1 MSLGVGED
9 KSVDKR
15 DVYAISF
22 AHTHTHV
29 ALACCPGFWHIRSN
43 TRLPIAVYLTHAI
56 AKVCPET
63 CQLILYVK

>member
-1 MSLGVGED
+1 MSLGVVGD

-22 AHTHTHV
+22 ALTHTCRR
-29 ALACCPGFWHIRSN
+29 CCHGFWHISSN

-56 AKVCPET
+56 AKVCPEF
-63 CQLILYVK
+63 CQLILYET